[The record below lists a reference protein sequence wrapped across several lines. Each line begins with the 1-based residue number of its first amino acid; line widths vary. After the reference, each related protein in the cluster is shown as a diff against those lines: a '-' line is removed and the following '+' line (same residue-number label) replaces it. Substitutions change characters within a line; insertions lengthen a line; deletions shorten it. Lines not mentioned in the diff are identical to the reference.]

1 MGVRV
6 KVRMSKI
13 VLTQIKVGVQVR
25 QSSNPD
31 FLEIF

>member
-1 MGVRV
+1 MGLRV

-13 VLTQIKVGVQVR
+13 VVTQIKVGVQVR
-25 QSSNPD
+25 RLSNPD